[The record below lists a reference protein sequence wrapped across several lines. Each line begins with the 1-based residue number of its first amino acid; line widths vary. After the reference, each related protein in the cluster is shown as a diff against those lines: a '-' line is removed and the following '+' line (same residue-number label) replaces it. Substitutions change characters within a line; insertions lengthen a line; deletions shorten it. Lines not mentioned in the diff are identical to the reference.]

1 MKKKVLFFVALVTI
15 SATIFVGVK
24 RISPVSAEE
33 VTVLCGGEGNC
44 TITDKDGSSHTFP
57 NSPVT
62 VTVPTRPTN

>member
-33 VTVLCGGEGNC
+33 VTVACVDSGKC
-44 TITDKDGSSHTFP
+44 TIKDKDGSTHTFDQHGI
-57 NSPVT
+57 S
-62 VTVPTRPTN
+62 VTVPSLPTE